1 MTHRVSLVRP
11 FAPGDIPRVAEL
23 HESVLAASRH
33 LSMENRRR
41 YFGKVFLENPWYDDT
56 LPSLVAEGE
65 HGRIVGFLG
74 VLPRRMSWNG
84 RSIKVAIVSQYM
96 VEPSYRG
103 LTGLLLLKTFLA
115 GPQDLS
121 MTDGASHESV
131 KSWKAVGGTD
141 SPVHSIHWTRPLRPI
156 RYGLSLVS
164 EHVPLAAATAGPFC
178 AVVDAI
184 VARMRRS
191 PFWLTTATSGEELT
205 VDAILD
211 SSHQFPPD
219 AALRP
224 EYDRGSL
231 KWLLELTEQ
240 KASSGDLRKMLVR
253 N

>member
-23 HESVLAASRH
+23 HESGLAASRH

-41 YFGKVFLENPWYDDT
+41 YLGKVFLENPWYDDT

-121 MTDGASHESV
+121 MTDGSSHESV
-131 KSWKAVGGTD
+131 KIWKAVGGTD
-141 SPVHSIHWTRPLRPI
+141 SPLHSIHWTRPLRPLQFA
-156 RYGLSLVS
+156 LSFVS
-164 EHVPLAAATAGPFC
+164 ERARLLRATAGPLC

-184 VARMRRS
+184 AARMRRN
-191 PFWLTTATSGEELT
+191 PLRLATPTSGEPLT
-205 VDAILD
+205 V
-211 SSHQFPPD
+211 
-219 AALRP
+219 
-224 EYDRGSL
+224 
-231 KWLLELTEQ
+231 
-240 KASSGDLRKMLVR
+240 
-253 N
+253 